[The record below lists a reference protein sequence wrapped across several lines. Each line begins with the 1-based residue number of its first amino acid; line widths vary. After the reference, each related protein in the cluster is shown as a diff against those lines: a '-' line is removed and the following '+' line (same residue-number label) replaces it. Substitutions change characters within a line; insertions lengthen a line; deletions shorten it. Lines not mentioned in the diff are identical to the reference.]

1 MIRTTDV
8 NDRIFPAGADQIL
21 SFQEL
26 TAGFDKNFW
35 KYLKPDSVDAR
46 PVVAR

>member
-8 NDRIFPAGADQIL
+8 NDRIFSRGRSDLELPGADGGIR
-21 SFQEL
+21 QEL
-26 TAGFDKNFW
+26 L